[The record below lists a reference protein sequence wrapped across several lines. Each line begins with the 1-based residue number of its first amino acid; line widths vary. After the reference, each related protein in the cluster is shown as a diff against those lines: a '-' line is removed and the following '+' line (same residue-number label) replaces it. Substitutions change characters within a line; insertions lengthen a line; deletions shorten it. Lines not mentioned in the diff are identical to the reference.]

1 MDPFVILIFT
11 LKKKT
16 SKKFKQPMSL
26 SLERKLDEKEEWFP
40 LLFTLS
46 LSNFSNSLKQRVI
59 FCEEVPLTLWT
70 TFTTHNLLSTF
81 ITALMK
87 GSIESK
93 AMFSSSVKIRERPL
107 GSNFFMM
114 EVESIIQLC
123 TLLRLL
129 TLESSKMGSKKVVI
143 GTGVLMKRKKSA
155 IQDILM
161 KSEIGRT
168 ISNATGS
175 LSDIRSFVESMSM
188 FGLKL
193 PKHGKVVNNIKAID
207 GFRSRDYLVF
217 KKFNF
222 RAMIPEGDLRKYEV
236 YYSDKHFEEGGC
248 LAYMN
253 ASELS
258 ANITD
263 NQLALI
269 DDVMS
274 IKKYANPDDVKVST
288 NFVTFTI
295 QAVKTKNEQQL
306 KYLRNL
312 TP

>member
-1 MDPFVILIFT
+1 
-11 LKKKT
+11 
-16 SKKFKQPMSL
+16 
-26 SLERKLDEKEEWFP
+26 
-40 LLFTLS
+40 
-46 LSNFSNSLKQRVI
+46 
-59 FCEEVPLTLWT
+59 
-70 TFTTHNLLSTF
+70 
-81 ITALMK
+81 
-87 GSIESK
+87 
-93 AMFSSSVKIRERPL
+93 
-107 GSNFFMM
+107 
-114 EVESIIQLC
+114 
-123 TLLRLL
+123 
-129 TLESSKMGSKKVVI
+129 
-143 GTGVLMKRKKSA
+143 
-155 IQDILM
+155 
-161 KSEIGRT
+161 
-168 ISNATGS
+168 
-175 LSDIRSFVESMSM
+175 
-188 FGLKL
+188 
-193 PKHGKVVNNIKAID
+193 
-207 GFRSRDYLVF
+207 
-217 KKFNF
+217 
-222 RAMIPEGDLRKYEV
+222 MIPEGDLRKYEV

>member
-1 MDPFVILIFT
+1 LDPFVILIFT